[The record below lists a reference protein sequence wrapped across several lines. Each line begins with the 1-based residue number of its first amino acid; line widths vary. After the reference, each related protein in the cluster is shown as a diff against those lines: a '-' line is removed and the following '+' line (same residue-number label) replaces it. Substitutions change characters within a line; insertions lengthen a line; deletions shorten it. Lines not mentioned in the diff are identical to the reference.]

1 MNNTT
6 KNRNP
11 EDNTPTFKV
20 NEIKNLEKNLKLNYK
35 QVRYTNRP
43 IFPGRVSALAAG

>member
-11 EDNTPTFKV
+11 EDNTPPFKANV
-20 NEIKNLEKNLKLNYK
+20 IKNVEKNLKLNYK